1 MHLIFTQWV
10 WAGVCRGD
18 KPVET
23 TSCLFIMCS
32 RDGAQLS
39 AEVPTE
45 SGQNH
50 ELTALWEMF
59 LLYLH
64 HCLIQS
70 GCFSVGV
77 QWQRFIWMYAGSF
90 IECPLLTIIKQPSV
104 VDRNHL
110 VCVIT
115 RLVFLV
121 CFFKWRTKMRWY
133 KFLNGQMTAHLAF
146 DPSSPAPVWHLGT
159 GSRFS

>member
-10 WAGVCRGD
+10 WTGVCRGD

-23 TSCLFIMCS
+23 TSCLFIVCS

-70 GCFSVGV
+70 CCFSVGV
-77 QWQRFIWMYAGSF
+77 QWQRFKWMYAGPF
-90 IECPLLTIIKQPSV
+90 IGCPLLTIIKQPFV
-104 VDRNHL
+104 VDRNHS
-110 VCVIT
+110 VCVNT
-115 RLVFLV
+115 RLVLIFFFFFL
-121 CFFKWRTKMRWY
+121 KWRTKMRWY
-133 KFLNGQMTAHLAF
+133 KFLIGHQTAHFAF
-146 DPSSPAPVWHLGT
+146 DPSSPASVWHLGIWI
-159 GSRFS
+159 